1 MFKNHLVTQS
11 NHLIEARHAQSLTVR
26 EQKIVLTF
34 VSMIQPSD
42 EDFKV
47 YSLSIKDF
55 HKLVELKGREHYTQ
69 IKSIIR
75 KLMTRTIEIPKEDG
89 GYLITHWATHVEYI
103 SGKGIIQF
111 SFEPKLKPY
120 LLQLKR
126 TFTSYRLSN
135 ILSLGSY
142 YAIRIYELLKKW
154 ETAGK
159 WRTSVEHL
167 KNLLGITQK
176 SYKLYGNLKNRV
188 IKPSIEEL
196 NNKTDINVTYEEI
209 KEGRSVVSLVFYIK
223 QIKKP
228 LFEMENV
235 LYKKNESEVEVASL
249 FDRMNKSAMN
259 FEIDLNVYTNLYSIA
274 SNIYE
279 QSKIEEELLGL
290 VAFTNNNASKNPI
303 GFMIHI
309 LKSKEKTHSNG
320 GNPSII
326 EGELKSSF
334 QSSKDIIPDWF
345 SNNKTDDECKE
356 QPLDEKEL
364 EEMAEIISRH
374 STTI

>member
-55 HKLVELKGREHYTQ
+55 HQLVDLKGREHYTQ

-75 KLMTRTIEIPKEDG
+75 KLMTRTIEIPKENG

-135 ILSLGSY
+135 ILSLSSY

-159 WRTSVEHL
+159 WGTSVEHL

-176 SYKLYGNLKNRV
+176 SYKLYGNFKNRV
-188 IKPSIEEL
+188 IKPSVEEL
-196 NNKTDINVTYEEI
+196 NDKTDINVTYDEI
-209 KEGRSVVSLVFYIK
+209 KKGRSVVSLVFYIK

-228 LFEMENV
+228 LSVIENV
-235 LYKKNESEVEVASL
+235 LDKKNESEVEVGSL
-249 FDRMNKSAMN
+249 FDRMNQNAMN
-259 FEIDLNVYTNLYSIA
+259 FEIDVNAYANLYSIA

-290 VAFTNNNASKNPI
+290 ITFTNDNANKNPI

-309 LKSKEKTHSNG
+309 LKSKEKTYNNG
-320 GNPSII
+320 GNPSIV
-326 EGELKSSF
+326 ECELNSGF
-334 QSSKDIIPDWF
+334 RSSKEIIPDWF
-345 SNNKTDDECKE
+345 KNNKIDDEHKE
-356 QPLDEKEL
+356 QSLDEKEL
-364 EEMAEIISRH
+364 KEMAEIIARH
-374 STTI
+374 STTT